1 MSAPGRAEE
10 DRPCAIAPAAV
21 THGADIGPPHAVQ
34 VQVMPPPPKAVTR
47 STAYNRRR
55 SAVNQHR
62 DRAHSR
68 PDSHTGA
75 FAASAGATASASAAP
90 MTPTMTTTV
99 TSTPVARRKPRRR
112 RNAAP
117 NSAPATAGTKS
128 QDAETKRP
136 TNALGT
142 IATRPS
148 TKSAVASI
156 SAPKP
161 AAVNDPRELD
171 GSTERPTEMPP
182 ATTTRSAQG
191 K

>member
-1 MSAPGRAEE
+1 MSDAP
-10 DRPCAIAPAAV
+10 
-21 THGADIGPPHAVQ
+21 
-34 VQVMPPPPKAVTR
+34 
-47 STAYNRRR
+47 SN
-55 SAVNQHR
+55 SAL
-62 DRAHSR
+62 
-68 PDSHTGA
+68 
-75 FAASAGATASASAAP
+75 AASKV
-90 MTPTMTTTV
+90 METTLPANPA
-99 TSTPVARRKPRRR
+99 TSTRRKPRRR

-136 TNALGT
+136 TYALGA
-142 IATRPS
+142 IANRPS
-148 TKSAVASI
+148 TKSAVASM
-156 SAPKP
+156 SAPKA

>member
-1 MSAPGRAEE
+1 MSAPGRAEQ
-10 DRPCAIAPAAV
+10 DRPCAIGPAAV
-21 THGADIGPPHAVQ
+21 THGADIGPAPRRVGAGDAATTKGGHALHRVQ
-34 VQVMPPPPKAVTR
+34 PPTLGREPAPRSRALETR
-47 STAYNRRR
+47 LADRGVRGIGRRDGQR
-55 SAVNQHR
+55 KR
-62 DRAHSR
+62 RAD
-68 PDSHTGA
+68 DSDDDHDGHEH
-75 FAASAGATASASAAP
+75 AGP
-90 MTPTMTTTV
+90 
-99 TSTPVARRKPRRR
+99 RRKPRRR

-142 IATRPS
+142 IANRPS
-148 TKSAVASI
+148 TKSAVASM
-156 SAPKP
+156 SAPKA
-161 AAVNDPRELD
+161 AAVNDARGLD